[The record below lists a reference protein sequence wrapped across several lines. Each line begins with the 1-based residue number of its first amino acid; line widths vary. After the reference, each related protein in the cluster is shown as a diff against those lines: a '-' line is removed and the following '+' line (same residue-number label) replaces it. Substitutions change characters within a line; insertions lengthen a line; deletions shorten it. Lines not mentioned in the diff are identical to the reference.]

1 MERVS
6 VIGCNDYYA
15 VNIKEAVRRH
25 FEELPELD
33 QLIKSGTKVLIKPNL
48 LMKRRPEDATTT
60 HPELMAAIAREC
72 IKRGATVILADSP
85 GGPYTKGQLK
95 SIYNASGMEEAANNT
110 GFELNYDIGYKVME
124 NPDGKICKSFNV
136 INPVFDC
143 DIVISV
149 AKLKT
154 HAMTTYSGAVKNLFG
169 VIPGLMK
176 PEFHLR
182 FPDIQNFG
190 DMLVD
195 LCECVKPAITFID
208 GVIGME
214 GNGPSGGKPRKL
226 GFTIASTNIYAA
238 DFVATHLVGM
248 KPTDALTQSCAI
260 KRGLSPK
267 SIKEIE
273 ILGDDLENF
282 KVNNFIMPDTHTDG
296 KIMGLP
302 SFLTKPLLK
311 FVAPKPVIH
320 LKECIG
326 CGKCAE
332 SCPAK
337 TIDIRNKKAV
347 IDYSKCIKCFCCHEM
362 CPVKA
367 IEIKKRKILNW

>member
-6 VIGCNDYYA
+6 VIGCNDYLTS
-15 VNIKEAVRRH
+15 NLNEAVKRH
-25 FEELPELD
+25 FEELPELE
-33 QLIKSGTKVLIKPNL
+33 QYIKTGTKVLLKPNL

-60 HPELMAAIAREC
+60 HPEFVAAIAREC

-110 GFELNYDIGYKVME
+110 GFELNYDIGYKPME
-124 NPDGKICKSFNV
+124 NPNGKICKSFNV

-154 HAMTTYSGAVKNLFG
+154 HAMTTYSGAVKNIFG

-176 PEFHLR
+176 PEFHFR
-182 FPDIQNFG
+182 FPVMQNFG

-208 GVIGME
+208 GVVGME
-214 GNGPSGGKPRKL
+214 GNGPSGGKARQL
-226 GFTIASTNIYAA
+226 GVTIASTNIYAA
-238 DFVATHLVGM
+238 DFVATHIIGM
-248 KPTDALTQSCAI
+248 NETDALTQSCAI

-273 ILGDDLENF
+273 IVGDDLDKY
-282 KVNNFIMPDTHTDG
+282 KVNNFIMPDSYSEERFF
-296 KIMGLP
+296 GLP
-302 SFLTKPLLK
+302 AFLKKPLLK
-311 FVAPKPVIH
+311 FASPKPFIH
-320 LKECIG
+320 PTECIG

-337 TIDIRNKKAV
+337 TIDIKNKKAV
-347 IDYSKCIKCFCCHEM
+347 IDYSKCIKCFCCQEM

-367 IEIKKRKILNW
+367 IEIKRRKILNW